1 MILNALVRLLL
12 FDIVVDPGAELL
24 LVHVLEFLQLF
35 GETFFVAIIDVDVYI
50 YVSMIYKD
58 LLFLVL
64 GFSYLLGYR
73 VVEGFEAVELVRL
86 QRLDHL
92 LLPLLGT
99 LGGRMDACPSAIQ
112 ENKNDNVTFHR
123 NFYITPGLP
132 GQPYIAQ

>member
-92 LLPLLGT
+92 LLPLLAIII
-99 LGGRMDACPSAIQ
+99 GRLRPQDILAIVSFASTAG
-112 ENKNDNVTFHR
+112 DPR
-123 NFYITPGLP
+123 
-132 GQPYIAQ
+132 